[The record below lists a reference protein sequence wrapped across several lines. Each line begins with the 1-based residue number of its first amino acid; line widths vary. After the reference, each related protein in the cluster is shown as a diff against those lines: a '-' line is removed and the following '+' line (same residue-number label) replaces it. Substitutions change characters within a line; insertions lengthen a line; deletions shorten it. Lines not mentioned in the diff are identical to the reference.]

1 MPGEGVKGMALGESD
16 VIVDRLAAVDQIG
29 NGAAGIAY
37 ERNGDAATIDVLDT
51 RTIELLKL
59 RRAFRPATRRRGW
72 LVRRALVVADLVG
85 LSVAFLIAQRL
96 FPAAQDDHVHPVM
109 EYLIFFAT
117 LPVWVI
123 GARVAGLYDRDG
135 ERTDH
140 STADDLVGVFVVV
153 TIGTWIVSMTAW
165 LTHVVRPNPPRLVI
179 FWALAIV
186 LVFISR
192 AIARMM
198 ARRSVIYLQNTVIV
212 GAGDIGQLVARKI
225 LKHPEYGLNLVGFVD
240 VRPKERREDL
250 DHLTLLGGPD
260 QLPSLVELLDVD
272 RVIFAFSNEPHQ
284 ESVDAIRALRAL
296 NVQIDVVPRLFEIVG
311 PHVEVHTVEGLPLV
325 GLPPTTP
332 SAAALAVK
340 RTTDIVVASIA
351 LLISAPFWIYIA
363 WRIKRESPGPIF
375 FRQTRLGRNM
385 REFTAL
391 KFRTMRDDTD
401 EDDHREYVKSM
412 MSAST
417 PARASGLYKLD
428 REDCVT
434 PFGKWLRRTSLDEL
448 PQFVNILRGDMS
460 LVGPRPCIP
469 YETENFETHHFER
482 FLMPAGLTG
491 LWQVTARARATF
503 GEALEMDV
511 AYARGWSL
519 GLDMRLLFRT
529 PIAVVR
535 DVAAGTR

>member
-1 MPGEGVKGMALGESD
+1 MAFGDSD
-16 VIVDRLAAVDQIG
+16 LMLDGLAAVEDIATRAPG
-29 NGAAGIAY
+29 AFESNGGS
-37 ERNGDAATIDVLDT
+37 ATIDVLDT

-59 RRAFRPATRRRGW
+59 RRTFRAATRRRGW
-72 LVRRALVVADLVG
+72 LVRRLLVVADMVG
-85 LSVAFLIAQRL
+85 LAVAFLIAQRL
-96 FPAAQDDHVHPVM
+96 FPAKAEDHVHPLM
-109 EYLIFFAT
+109 EYLIFLGS

-123 GARVAGLYDRDG
+123 AARIAGLYDRDG

-140 STADDLVGVFVVV
+140 STADDFVGVFVVV
-153 TIGTWIVSMTAW
+153 TVGTWIVSMAAW
-165 LTHVVRPNPPRLVI
+165 LTHLVRPNPPRLVA
-179 FWALAIV
+179 FWGLAIA
-186 LVFISR
+186 LVFVGR
-192 AIARMM
+192 ALARMM
-198 ARRSVIYLQNTVIV
+198 ARRSVIYLQNTIIV

-240 VRPKERREDL
+240 FRPKERREDL

-272 RVIFAFSNEPHQ
+272 RVIFAFSNDPHR
-284 ESVDAIRALRAL
+284 ESVDTIRALKAL

-311 PHVEVHTVEGLPLV
+311 PNVEVHTVEGLPLV

-332 SAAALAVK
+332 SSAALAIK
-340 RTTDIVVASIA
+340 RLIDIAVATTAI
-351 LLISAPFWIYIA
+351 LLTAPLWVYIA
-363 WRIKRESPGPIF
+363 WKIKRESPGPVF
-375 FRQTRLGRNM
+375 FRQARLGRNM

-391 KFRTMRDDTD
+391 KFRTMRNDTD
-401 EDDHREYVKSM
+401 ETEHREYVKSM
-412 MSAST
+412 MSAQT
-417 PARASGLYKLD
+417 PARPNGLYKLD

-434 PFGKWLRRTSLDEL
+434 PFGTFLRRTSLDEL
-448 PQFVNILRGDMS
+448 PQFLNILRGDMS

-519 GLDMRLLFRT
+519 GLDLRLLFRT